1 MAEKEK
7 NVFVIDDDP
16 DIARLIDYNLQREG
30 YKTFQIHSG
39 IQAIWEVSSQHRP
52 DCILLDIMMPS
63 PDGFEICDFL
73 KTSEDYR
80 DIPVILVSAKGSPE
94 DIEKGLDLGADAF
107 LPKPFSMDTLIKM
120 VRRYSSRRSG
130 EARFAQGSD

>member
-1 MAEKEK
+1 MQNATK
-7 NVFVIDDDP
+7 NIFVIDDDP
-16 DIARLIDYNLQREG
+16 DIAELIDYNLQKEG

-39 IQAIWEVSSQHRP
+39 IQAIWEISKQHRP

-73 KTSEDYR
+73 KSSEDYR
-80 DIPVILVSAKGSPE
+80 KTPIIIVSAKGSPE
-94 DIEKGLDLGADAF
+94 DIERGLELGADAF

-120 VRRYSSRRSG
+120 VHRYSNKKIG
-130 EARFAQGSD
+130 EIRFLNA